1 MPFEPSHRTKPEVVL
16 EAAVQTREENV
27 LKGIM
32 MQAHAL
38 QVRTAPRG
46 TLPGSPSPRRTLP
59 RKTPRLAALAAAAVL
74 ALAGA
79 AAMAQSAGWH
89 GHGHGHGNG
98 PGAGIEI
105 ERVLVALK
113 GQLAL
118 NTSQQLM
125 WDNAVAQT
133 RAAHA
138 AGRESMHKVRA
149 TLAAELAKAEPDL
162 AAVAA
167 AADSAQNS
175 HQALR
180 HGVRNQWL
188 QIYATFSPEQKA
200 IVRDALT
207 KQLARREAMGA
218 RMREHLQKGG

>member
-1 MPFEPSHRTKPEVVL
+1 M
-16 EAAVQTREENV
+16 
-27 LKGIM
+27 
-32 MQAHAL
+32 
-38 QVRTAPRG
+38 
-46 TLPGSPSPRRTLP
+46 
-59 RKTPRLAALAAAAVL
+59 AALAAAAVL
-74 ALAGA
+74 ALTGA
-79 AAMAQSAGWH
+79 AAMAQPAGWH
-89 GHGHGHGNG
+89 GHGHGQG

-105 ERVLVALK
+105 EHVLVALK

-138 AGRESMHKVRA
+138 AGRESMQKVRD

-167 AADSAQNS
+167 AADNTRNS

-188 QIYATFSPEQKA
+188 QIYATFSQEQKA
-200 IVRDALT
+200 VVRDALT

-218 RMREHLQKGG
+218 RMREYLQKGG